1 MIIGIEG
8 SYRTDFGWVFPD
20 HKDFMLCNFDA
31 AKAIPTNQIDAVI
44 QTNVLGRFKN
54 KYKAQ
59 HDFIKSLNRPIM
71 KVYST
76 MRIVLVID
84 GKEYK
89 KNKIYKS
96 NLGDK
101 IIIMITNIFYSYYKI
116 Q

>member
-44 QTNVLGRFKN
+44 QTNVLGRLKN

-59 HDFIKSLNRPIM
+59 HCLLFLEGRLFLALLDYYILQKISPFCDNNLSLAFKP
-71 KVYST
+71 V
-76 MRIVLVID
+76 
-84 GKEYK
+84 
-89 KNKIYKS
+89 
-96 NLGDK
+96 
-101 IIIMITNIFYSYYKI
+101 NISQFK
-116 Q
+116 